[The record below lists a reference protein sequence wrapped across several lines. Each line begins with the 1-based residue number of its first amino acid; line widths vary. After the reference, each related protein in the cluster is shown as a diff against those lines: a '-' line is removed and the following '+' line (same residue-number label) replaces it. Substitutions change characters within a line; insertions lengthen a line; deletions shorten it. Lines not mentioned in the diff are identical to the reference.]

1 MTGCTTL
8 KSLHVQHV
16 PTHRVHILLSSAQ
29 YNKHDST
36 YLQRTKPNI
45 EACFDLL
52 AEEGN
57 AGRVSPSIL
66 WRRNRWRQLPPRAC
80 KPSSEIFWTGSTNTA
95 NSATLNHQASKDVCS
110 YLISAL
116 KDEVPFE
123 TANNTQTMAVAKAAI
138 RTSRD
143 SLHDQQQPNAPF
155 YSGFIISSFLK
166 MSSTRQARPVT
177 CSRKEELIPP
187 SLSRPTPTLLSFC
200 GFMRWSSWKRSQ
212 GRTAKPCRKPR
223 QEIRKVLCRNF
234 KLHEV
239 QDEHVLQLYEAH
251 IYA

>member
-1 MTGCTTL
+1 
-8 KSLHVQHV
+8 
-16 PTHRVHILLSSAQ
+16 
-29 YNKHDST
+29 
-36 YLQRTKPNI
+36 
-45 EACFDLL
+45 
-52 AEEGN
+52 
-57 AGRVSPSIL
+57 
-66 WRRNRWRQLPPRAC
+66 
-80 KPSSEIFWTGSTNTA
+80 
-95 NSATLNHQASKDVCS
+95 
-110 YLISAL
+110 
-116 KDEVPFE
+116 
-123 TANNTQTMAVAKAAI
+123 MAAAKAAI

-223 QEIRKVLCRNF
+223 QEIRKVLFRNF

-239 QDEHVLQLYEAH
+239 QDEYPH
-251 IYA
+251 IYASEDHASPRAESANIPSGKVEPASACSSIR